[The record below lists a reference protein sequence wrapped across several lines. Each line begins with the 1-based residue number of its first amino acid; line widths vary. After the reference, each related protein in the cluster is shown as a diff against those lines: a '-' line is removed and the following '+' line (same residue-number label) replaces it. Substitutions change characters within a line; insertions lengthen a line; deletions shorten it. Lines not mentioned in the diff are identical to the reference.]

1 MNSKGKNL
9 KNEEKTW
16 NSTWKYSK
24 VVLRIFICM
33 IFSILFIFGGNV
45 KADTIED
52 SNKNE
57 NFIVM
62 NKNNSANTVCNY
74 ITVLNKGD
82 KAGIEIWDFYSA
94 KNDFKLENFEIFL
107 DSKEVIE
114 ISDVSSEYEYSGK
127 ISFYVS
133 AKSNGIANIVIKKG
147 DKKTLYTIIVEDNK
161 NTVFNGYVI
170 QKDNTFYVY
179 DGSYGDKIKNETTG
193 QIWKISVSSNEYK
206 SEFYGTGTGQDDG
219 KDDGKEDGKDDG
231 DVTPGEDDRGKDYDE
246 LSPGD
251 NLKYNESIPE
261 NEQENSN
268 ALKTDK
274 TMAQKGLPQ
283 TGEQVIILL
292 IIPILILIVYLAI
305 RLKRK
310 KYMK

>member
-161 NTVFNGYVI
+161 NLH
-170 QKDNTFYVY
+170 FYNQLHY
-179 DGSYGDKIKNETTG
+179 
-193 QIWKISVSSNEYK
+193 
-206 SEFYGTGTGQDDG
+206 
-219 KDDGKEDGKDDG
+219 
-231 DVTPGEDDRGKDYDE
+231 
-246 LSPGD
+246 
-251 NLKYNESIPE
+251 
-261 NEQENSN
+261 
-268 ALKTDK
+268 
-274 TMAQKGLPQ
+274 
-283 TGEQVIILL
+283 
-292 IIPILILIVYLAI
+292 
-305 RLKRK
+305 
-310 KYMK
+310 